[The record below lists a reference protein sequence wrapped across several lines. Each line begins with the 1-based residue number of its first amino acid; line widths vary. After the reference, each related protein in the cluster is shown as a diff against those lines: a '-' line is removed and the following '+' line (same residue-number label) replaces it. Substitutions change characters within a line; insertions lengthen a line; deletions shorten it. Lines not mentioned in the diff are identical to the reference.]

1 MQEQWLAVR
10 EYEGLYEVSSNG
22 RVRSLD
28 RKITKANGFSYNL
41 SGRILS
47 QVNHSTGYLQVGLS
61 KNGKC
66 TSRLMHRLV
75 ADAFCKNPE
84 CLDEVNHIDLNKRN
98 NCMENLEWCTHKD
111 NQAHAGRNGRMSTV
125 RGESKGASK
134 LTAEQAADIKQ
145 MLKDGVRVMHIHQ
158 KYPFISRTPIYEIKS
173 GASWSHV

>member
-1 MQEQWLAVR
+1 MQEQWLPVR
-10 EYEGLYEVSSNG
+10 DYNGLYEVSNLG
-22 RVRSLD
+22 MVRSLD
-28 RKITKANGFSYNL
+28 RKIIKANGFSCQL

-61 KNGKC
+61 KSGKC
-66 TSRLMHRLV
+66 TGKLVHRLV

-84 CLDEVNHIDLNKRN
+84 GLDEVNHIDLSKRN
-98 NCMENLEWCTHKD
+98 NTPENLEWCTHKD

-125 RGESKGASK
+125 RGEAKGASK
-134 LTAEQAADIKQ
+134 LTDEQAADIKQ
-145 MLKDGVRVMHIHQ
+145 MLKDGVRVMHIHK